1 MIYHS
6 WVRFYILINLALV
19 KKKKKPEKLHA
30 AFSATRVQ
38 GGMGKI

>member
-19 KKKKKPEKLHA
+19 KKTEKLHA
-30 AFSATRVQ
+30 AHSATGVR
-38 GGMGKI
+38 GDMGKI

>member
-1 MIYHS
+1 L
-6 WVRFYILINLALV
+6 VGFYIFFNFFLL